1 MQCRNSTDMPLFAFN
16 IEGEQADTDLIS
28 TFSLND

>member
-1 MQCRNSTDMPLFAFN
+1 MPLFAFN